1 MITTNT
7 GAATQ
12 TALIRAHSIRG
23 KMFTVINTAFLN
35 VQCIDPEYCTG
46 NICVFVVGERI
57 VFIFAK

>member
-12 TALIRAHSIRG
+12 TALIRAHSVRG
-23 KMFTVINTAFLN
+23 KMFTVISTAFLN

-46 NICVFVVGERI
+46 NTCVFVVGERI